1 MRRRT
6 FRPSTTR
13 ISGISGCL
21 TPSAVEQEALA
32 SQPAPGSAPKLASDL
47 SPPEKSGRA
56 FRCCQRTSQDSL
68 EVRAFMRAVVRDAG
82 RAGEQFEP
90 RTSSD
95 SSAGDRGKT
104 ATARA
109 EFYNG
114 VDRRFRARFDEPD
127 LLDVRIAARMAIAER
142 RDRNEIT
149 QAQADLEYAQIHS
162 AASGNPFAVR
172 TASIIMG

>member
-1 MRRRT
+1 
-6 FRPSTTR
+6 
-13 ISGISGCL
+13 
-21 TPSAVEQEALA
+21 
-32 SQPAPGSAPKLASDL
+32 
-47 SPPEKSGRA
+47 
-56 FRCCQRTSQDSL
+56 
-68 EVRAFMRAVVRDAG
+68 MRAVVRDAE

-90 RTSSD
+90 RTSSN
-95 SSAGDRGKT
+95 SSAGERGKT

-109 EFYNG
+109 ECYNG

-172 TASIIMG
+172 TAPIIMG